1 MAIKYLNSINLNQ
14 NELQYAVIQNLGQD
28 PAQGIEGQIYYD
40 TNTDKLQLRTAAG
53 WVPIQSGTELNTTYT
68 LATAPTGT
76 AIRLTGSD
84 STTNDVTLTGA
95 GTVVVTRTSA
105 NTLTI
110 TGTDSAAGTVTSVA
124 AGTGIAVTGTTTVTP
139 TVNIRYGGVANA
151 ILAATAATPVG
162 ADTLWFSDATDDTIK
177 KALISSFPGFGA
189 DGTVTN
195 VTGVA
200 STFISTSIATAT
212 TTPAITS
219 SLSATG
225 TPSATT
231 YLRGDNT
238 WAAVA
243 GYSFWQILAS
253 SGIAPQNVTDGQ
265 KVQFIAGSGI
275 TTTLS
280 AAAGAE
286 VTIANTGVL
295 ALSAGGNVS
304 ISGTN
309 ANLTIS
315 ATDQY
320 QGTVTSITLGA
331 GTGTGTAI
339 TSSGTFTF
347 TGGSGITTSVSG
359 TTVTITATNSG
370 SVTNIATGTGLTG
383 GPITSTGTIAVNY
396 TGAGN
401 IVTSAPTSVTAVGG
415 DSFLIHD
422 VSSGNAAKAQIS
434 LLSLSELAVPT
445 ANLSI
450 GTFKLTNVVNP
461 TAAQDAATKNYVDS
475 TFAGS
480 GALIYQGGYNAS
492 TNVPNLDN
500 TPVIT
505 INKGFT
511 YTVTADGTFFTEQ
524 VRVGDLLIA
533 NINTPTVLADWTRVQ
548 NNIDIASTTVAG
560 IASFAAAS
568 FAVSVAGEVTIKTGG
583 VALGT
588 QTTGSYNPTVG
599 TNTSIN
605 VGNLGSSGVDI
616 INTVS
621 LTNGVITAYTTET
634 LQSSTTVNPGVILI
648 ATNAE
653 ATAGSVTDK
662 AVTPAQL
669 ISNATTIAAT
679 AVTSREH
686 ADNFPPS
693 VASAVITHNLNST
706 DVMVQLYDTVTFDTV
721 YADVVRTS
729 VNTITVTFGAVPIT
743 KIRILIIKID

>member
-1 MAIKYLNSINLNQ
+1 MAIKYLSSINLNQ
-14 NELQYAVIQNLGQD
+14 NELQYAVIQNLGTV
-28 PAQGIEGQIYYD
+28 PAGGIEGQIYYD
-40 TNTDKLQLRTAAG
+40 TNTDKLQLRTTAG

-84 STTNDVTLTGA
+84 ATTNDVTLTGA

-110 TGTDSAAGTVTSVA
+110 TGTDSAAGTVTSVSS
-124 AGTGIAVTGTTTVTP
+124 GTGISVTGTATVTP
-139 TVNIRYGGVANA
+139 TVNILYAGASNA
-151 ILAATAATPVG
+151 ILAATTATPVA
-162 ADTLWFSDATDDTIK
+162 ADTLWFSDATDNTIK
-177 KALISSFPGFGA
+177 KALLNTFPGFGA

-200 STFISTSIATAT
+200 STFISTSVATGT
-212 TTPAITS
+212 TTPAITA

-225 TPSATT
+225 SPSASTF
-231 YLRGDNT
+231 LRGDNT

-243 GYSFWQILAS
+243 GYSGWLILAS
-253 SGIAPQNVTDGQ
+253 SGIGPQTITDGG
-265 KVQFIAGSGI
+265 KVDFIAGSGI
-275 TTTLS
+275 TTTL
-280 AAAGAE
+280 AAGSGAQ

-295 ALSAGGNVS
+295 ALSAGSNVS

-320 QGTVTSITLGA
+320 QGTVTSIALAA
-331 GTGTGTAI
+331 GSGTGTAI

-347 TGGSGITTSVSG
+347 SGGSGITTSVSG

-370 SVTNIATGTGLTG
+370 SVTSVATGTGLTG
-383 GPITSTGTIAVNY
+383 GPITGIGTISVNY
-396 TGAGN
+396 TGATN
-401 IVTSAPTSVTAVGG
+401 IVNAATAVTAVAG
-415 DSFLIHD
+415 DSVLIHD
-422 VSSGNAAKAQIS
+422 ISSGNAAKALISSIS
-434 LLSLSELAVPT
+434 LSQLAVPT
-445 ANLSI
+445 ADLSI
-450 GTFKLTNVVNP
+450 NNFKLTSLATP
-461 TAAQDAATKNYVDS
+461 TATSDAATKNYVDT

-480 GALIYQGGYNAS
+480 GALIYQGGYDAS
-492 TNVPNLDN
+492 TNTPNLDN
-500 TPVIT
+500 SPVIT

-511 YTVTADGTFFTEQ
+511 YTVTVNGVFFTEQ

-533 NINTPTVLADWTRVQ
+533 NINSPTVLADWTRVQ
-548 NNIDIASTTVAG
+548 SNIDLATTTTVG

-568 FAVSVAGEVTIKTGG
+568 FAVSGAGEVTIKAGG
-583 VALGT
+583 VVLGT
-588 QTTGSYNPTVG
+588 QTTGNYNPTTG

-605 VGNLGSSGVDI
+605 IGNNGSSGVDI

-648 ATNAE
+648 ATDAE
-653 ATAGSVTDK
+653 ATAGSVTTK

-686 ADNFPPS
+686 AADFPPS
-693 VASAVITHNLNST
+693 VASAPITHNLNST
-706 DVMVQLYDTVTFDTV
+706 DVMVQLYDTATLDTV
-721 YADVVRTS
+721 YADVVRTD
-729 VNTITVTFGAVPIT
+729 VNNITVTFGAVPT
-743 KIRILIIKID
+743 NKIRILIIKID